1 MAITPKLEIRQ
12 SQSLLMTPQLR
23 QAINLLQLS
32 NLELNQLLEQE
43 LVNNPLLEREDD
55 RLADTSAEDISPL
68 DEFNRLDQNLPV
80 ENEEFS
86 PDLDYD
92 NQFNDDA
99 GSDRE
104 SYDLSSDVS
113 WEQYNPAKNSGTAD
127 ADFDYFEQKLA
138 AEKSLTALIEE
149 QISLRFTNPREK
161 LIARLL
167 AEQLDGAGYFRGS
180 LENTAKALGTTVETV
195 EKILRAMQGFEPS
208 GIFARSLAETLAIQL
223 RDRNRYDPVIACLLE
238 HLDLVAARNFKE
250 IKRLCNIDDDDLA
263 SVLADIKSLD
273 PKPATRYTVETAA
286 AVVPDVLVSRR
297 KDGSYHIELNS
308 LSLPRLLINHTYYAE
323 VMAGA
328 GHDKAASRYL
338 KENLRHA
345 GFLIKSLHQ
354 RASTIL
360 RVAEA
365 IVKYQRDFFEYGI
378 EQLKPMSL
386 KDIAYDL
393 ELHESTVSRV
403 TSHKY
408 MQTPRGL
415 FELKYFFSAA
425 ANTYTGNDNTS
436 TTSIKHQ
443 IKQLINAETP
453 EAVLS
458 DDKIV
463 ELLAAQGIKIAR
475 RTVAKY
481 REAMNIPTSA
491 ERKRLKRSL

>member
-43 LVNNPLLEREDD
+43 LANNPLLEREDEH
-55 RLADTSAEDISPL
+55 LETALEPESSPL
-68 DEFNRLDQNLPV
+68 DDFNRQDQNLPI
-80 ENEEFS
+80 ENEEFAA
-86 PDLDYD
+86 DIDYD
-92 NQFNDDA
+92 NQFADDS

-104 SYDLSSDVS
+104 SYDLSSDLS
-113 WEQYNPAKNSGTAD
+113 WEQYNPTKSTLSAD
-127 ADFDYFEQKLA
+127 DDFDYFEQKLT
-138 AEKSLTALIEE
+138 AEKSLTTLIEE
-149 QISLRFTNPREK
+149 QINLRFTNPRQK

-167 AEQLDGAGYFRGS
+167 AEQLDAAGYYRGDIAK
-180 LENTAKALGTTVETV
+180 TAQALGTETATVEEV
-195 EKILRAMQGFEPS
+195 LMALQGFEPS
-208 GIFARSLAETLAIQL
+208 GIFARNLAECLAIQL
-223 RDRNRYDPVIACLLE
+223 RDRNRFDPAAACLLE
-238 HLDLVAARNFKE
+238 HLELVAARNYKE
-250 IKRLCNIDDDDLA
+250 LKRLCGIDDEDLA
-263 SVLADIKSLD
+263 SILEDIKSLD
-273 PKPATRYTVETAA
+273 PKPAARYTVETAA
-286 AVVPDVLVSRR
+286 TVIPDVLVNRR
-297 KDGSYHIELNS
+297 RDGSYHIELNS

-323 VMAGA
+323 VMTHSGQ
-328 GHDKAASRYL
+328 DKAAARYL

-365 IVKYQRDFFEYGI
+365 IVKHQRNFFEYGI
-378 EQLKPMSL
+378 EQLKPMNL
-386 KDIAYDL
+386 KDIAYEL

-403 TSHKY
+403 TAHKY

-425 ANTYTGNDNTS
+425 AGSYSGDENTS

-443 IKQLINAETP
+443 IRQLIAAEQP
-453 EAVLS
+453 SAVLS

-463 ELLAAQGIKIAR
+463 ELLAEQGIKIAR

-491 ERKRLKRSL
+491 ERKRQKRTM

>member
-43 LVNNPLLEREDD
+43 LANNPLLEREDD
-55 RLADTSAEDISPL
+55 RLSDNAAEEISPL

-80 ENEEFS
+80 DNEEFT
-86 PDLDYD
+86 PDIDYD
-92 NQFNDDA
+92 NQFTGDA

-113 WEQYNPAKNSGTAD
+113 WEQYNLAKAGGAPD
-127 ADFDYFEQKLA
+127 ADFDYFEQKLS
-138 AEKSLTALIEE
+138 AEKSLTALIDE
-149 QISLRFTNPREK
+149 QINLSITNPREK

-167 AEQLDGAGYFRGS
+167 AEQLDGAGYFRGNV
-180 LENTAKALGTTVETV
+180 ENIARVLGAPLQTV
-195 EKILRAMQGFEPS
+195 EKVLGILQGFEPS
-208 GIFARSLAETLAIQL
+208 GIFARNLAETLAIQL
-223 RDRNRYDPVIACLLE
+223 RDRNRYDPAIACLLE

-250 IKRLCNIDDDDLA
+250 IKRNCQIDDDDLA
-263 SVLADIKSLD
+263 SMLNDIKSLA
-273 PKPATRYTVETAA
+273 PKPAASYTVETAA
-286 AVVPDVLVSRR
+286 TVIPDVLVSRR

-323 VMAGA
+323 VMAGS

-386 KDIAYDL
+386 KDIAYEL

-425 ANTYTGNDNTS
+425 ATTYTGNESTS
-436 TTSIKHQ
+436 TTSIKHL
-443 IKQLINAETP
+443 IKQLISAETSD
-453 EAVLS
+453 AVLS
-458 DDKIV
+458 DDKLV

-491 ERKRLKRSL
+491 ERKRFKRSL